1 MKIVTAGCGL
11 VVVLLVGA
19 CGVSRP
25 VGGGSGPSRT
35 AESSTTAPALSPSG
49 TPTPTES
56 PAKPHFDTPEA
67 AMTYLAVA
75 WNDNDL
81 VSLGHVT
88 NPAARSELNAM
99 HSEAT
104 NLRLTNCVRRPQ
116 GDYQC
121 FFAHDYPAALHKTGT
136 GQAIFLVG
144 PALTPGWYMT
154 VFESCG

>member
-1 MKIVTAGCGL
+1 MKIATAGCGL
-11 VVVLLVGA
+11 VLVLLVAA

-25 VGGGSGPSRT
+25 VGAASGPSQT
-35 AESSTTAPALSPSG
+35 AGSSTTARASAPSD

-75 WNDNDL
+75 WNTNDL

-88 NPAARSELNAM
+88 NPAARAELNAM

-116 GDYQC
+116 GDYEC
-121 FFAHDYPAALHKTGT
+121 FFAHDYPAALHATGT